1 MLRYH
6 KMLVGG
12 WWASEYGSADD
23 PKQFEYLYKYSPYHN
38 VKKGAEY
45 PAILFVTGDSD
56 TRVDPSHARKMA
68 ALMQAANASA
78 NPILLRY
85 DIKGGH
91 SGFGSMTKVIDE
103 LVDQTAFVAARLGV
117 KIE

>member
-1 MLRYH
+1 
-6 KMLVGG
+6 
-12 WWASEYGSADD
+12 
-23 PKQFEYLYKYSPYHN
+23 
-38 VKKGAEY
+38 
-45 PAILFVTGDSD
+45 
-56 TRVDPSHARKMA
+56 MA